1 MEISECHIESLGECQ
16 IDSPLGLPVSSG
28 AGIAGYVSDAVR
40 IFVNIEHHGETPS
53 PTPVTL
59 EKAGA
64 RAKIYFRPGYT
75 RAAIMTCGG
84 LSPGLNNVIRSLYM
98 QLYHRYGVKT
108 VLGLRN
114 GYRGLNPKY
123 GFSPMALTPDVVERI
138 HRIPGTILG
147 TSRGE
152 EDPALT
158 VDTLDREG
166 INILFAIGGDGTLKG
181 AHRIWTEA
189 KRRGLKISIVGVP
202 KTIDNDINFV
212 YKTFGFDTAVEE
224 AKKVL
229 DCAHTEARSHPN
241 GIGLVKTMG
250 RESGFVVACAALAS
264 RDVNFALI
272 PEIAF
277 ELEGENGLLQ
287 YLEKRLQTRSHA
299 LIVVA
304 EGAGQD
310 LMGERRNEKDASG
323 NARHHDIG
331 AFLKHKIQQYFEG
344 KKIEVNLKYIDPSYT
359 IRSVLPNAN
368 DSIYCDNLSRY
379 AVHAAMAGKT
389 DLVIGQWHNV
399 FTHVPIPLATAQRKT
414 IRPESTLWLSVLEA
428 TGQPPAMHYNRK
440 TENSYALDSSS
451 QH

>member
-1 MEISECHIESLGECQ
+1 MEPSECQIESLGECQ
-16 IDSPLGLPVSSG
+16 IDSPLGLPFSTA
-28 AGIAGYVSDAVR
+28 AGVAGYVADTVR
-40 IFVNIEHHGETPS
+40 ISVNIEQHGGQPS
-53 PTPVTL
+53 QPAMTL

-75 RAAIMTCGG
+75 KAAIMTCGG

-98 QLYHRYGVKT
+98 QLFHRYGVKT

-123 GFSPMALTPDVVERI
+123 GHTPLLLTQDVVERI

-152 EDPALT
+152 EDPVIAVDALE
-158 VDTLDREG
+158 REG
-166 INILFAIGGDGTLKG
+166 IDILFAIGGDGTLKG
-181 AHRIWTEA
+181 AHRIWMEG
-189 KRRGLKISIVGVP
+189 KRRGLKIAIVGVP
-202 KTIDNDINFV
+202 KTIDNDIHFV

-229 DCAHTEARSHPN
+229 DCAHTEARSHPH
-241 GIGLVKTMG
+241 GIGLVKIMG
-250 RESGFVVACAALAS
+250 RNSGFVVAYAALAS

-277 ELEGENGLLQ
+277 KLEGENGLLQ
-287 YLEKRLQTRSHA
+287 HLENRLQARDHA
-299 LIVVA
+299 LIVVS

-310 LMGERRNEKDASG
+310 LMGERRTEKDASG
-323 NARHHDIG
+323 NVRHQDVG
-331 AFLKHKIQQYFEG
+331 AFLKEKIQQHF
-344 KKIEVNLKYIDPSYT
+344 KSKNLEVNLKYIDPSYT
-359 IRSVLPNAN
+359 VRSVLPNAN

-414 IRPESTLWLSVLEA
+414 IHPESTLWLSVLEA
-428 TGQPPAMHYNRK
+428 TGQPASMHYNRP
-440 TENSYALDSSS
+440 
-451 QH
+451 

>member
-1 MEISECHIESLGECQ
+1 MTTSDYQIEALGECQ

-28 AGIAGYVSDAVR
+28 AGMAGYVSDAIR
-40 IFVNIEHHGETPS
+40 ISVNLEQHGERS
-53 PTPVTL
+53 SETPVTL

-114 GYRGLNPKY
+114 GYRALNPKY
-123 GFSPMALTPDVVERI
+123 GFTPMMLTPEVVERI

-152 EDPALT
+152 EDPAIG

-181 AHRIWTEA
+181 AHRIWMEA
-189 KRRGLKISIVGVP
+189 KRRGLKIAIVGVP

-212 YKTFGFDTAVEE
+212 YKTFGFDTAVERAKE
-224 AKKVL
+224 AL

-250 RESGFVVACAALAS
+250 RDSGFIVAYAALAS

-277 ELEGENGLLQ
+277 ELEGENGLLH
-287 YLEKRLQTRSHA
+287 YLEKRLQARGHA

-310 LMGERRNEKDASG
+310 LMGERQATKDASG
-323 NARHHDIG
+323 NARHQDIG
-331 AFLKHKIQQYFEG
+331 AFLQDKIQQHFAG
-344 KKIEVNLKYIDPSYT
+344 KKIEINLKYIDPSYT

-399 FTHVPIPLATAQRKT
+399 FTHVPIPLATAQRKK
-414 IRPESTLWLSVLEA
+414 ILPESTLWLSVLEA

-440 TENSYALDSSS
+440 TKTNS
-451 QH
+451 

>member
-1 MEISECHIESLGECQ
+1 MTPSEYEIESLGECR
-16 IDSPLGLPVSSG
+16 IDSPLAMPVSSG
-28 AGIAGYVSDAVR
+28 AGVAGYVADSIR
-40 IFVNIEHHGETPS
+40 IAVNIERHGKGPAHS
-53 PTPVTL
+53 SATL
-59 EKAGA
+59 EKCGP
-64 RAKIYFRPGYT
+64 RAKLYFRPGYT
-75 RAAIMTCGG
+75 KAAIMTCGG

-98 QLYHRYGVKT
+98 ELFHRYGVRAVVGVK
-108 VLGLRN
+108 N

-123 GFSPMALTPDVVERI
+123 GYIPLALTPDIVEGI

-152 EDPALT
+152 EEPAVI
-158 VDTLDREG
+158 VDTLEREG

-181 AHRIWTEA
+181 AHRIWAEA
-189 KRRGLKISIVGVP
+189 KSRGLKVAIVGIP

-224 AKKVL
+224 AKNAL

-241 GIGLVKTMG
+241 GIGMVKLMG
-250 RESGFVVACAALAS
+250 RNAGFIVAYAALAS

-272 PEIAF
+272 PEIDF
-277 ELEGENGLLQ
+277 ELDGGNGLLRH
-287 YLEKRLQTRSHA
+287 LESRLQARSHA

-304 EGAGQD
+304 EGAGQK
-310 LMGERRNEKDASG
+310 LFPERTQNTDASG
-323 NARHHDIG
+323 NVRHMDIG
-331 AFLKHKIQQYFEG
+331 VFLKGRIQGHFEEKG
-344 KKIEVNLKYIDPSYT
+344 IEVNVKYIDPSYT

-399 FTHVPIPLATAQRKT
+399 FTHVPIPLAIAQRKT
-414 IRPESTLWLSVLEA
+414 IHPGSTLWLSVLEA
-428 TGQPPAMHYNRK
+428 TGQPASMHYP
-440 TENSYALDSSS
+440 AGPAG
-451 QH
+451 

>member
-1 MEISECHIESLGECQ
+1 MEISDYQIESLGECQ

-28 AGIAGYVSDAVR
+28 AGVAGYVSDAVR
-40 IFVNIEHHGETPS
+40 IFVNIERHGENHPDT
-53 PTPVTL
+53 TVTL

-98 QLYHRYGVKT
+98 QLFHRYGVKT
-108 VLGLRN
+108 VLGLRY

-123 GFSPMALTPDVVERI
+123 GYSPLVLTPDVVERI
-138 HRIPGTILG
+138 HRFPGTILG

-152 EDPALT
+152 EDPVLA

-181 AHRIWTEA
+181 AHRIWTEVR
-189 KRRGLKISIVGVP
+189 RRGLKIAIVGVP

-224 AKKVL
+224 AKKAL

-241 GIGLVKTMG
+241 GIGLVKIMG
-250 RESGFVVACAALAS
+250 RNSGFVVAYAALAS

-287 YLEKRLQTRSHA
+287 YLEKRLQARGHA

-310 LMGERRNEKDASG
+310 LMEQRRNEKDASG
-323 NARHHDIG
+323 NVRHMDVG
-331 AFLKHKIQQYFEG
+331 AFLRDKLQRHFDG
-344 KKIEVNLKYIDPSYT
+344 KNIEVNVKYIDPSYT

-428 TGQPPAMHYNRK
+428 TGQPSAMHYNTKK
-440 TENSYALDSSS
+440 TNA
-451 QH
+451 

>member
-1 MEISECHIESLGECQ
+1 MEFPDAQIETLGECQ

-28 AGIAGYVSDAVR
+28 AGIAGYVSDEVR
-40 IFVNIEHHGETPS
+40 ILVNIEYPGGLQPPQS
-53 PTPVTL
+53 ASL

-75 RAAIMTCGG
+75 RAALMTCGG

-123 GFSPMALTPDVVERI
+123 GYSPLVLTQDVVEHI
-138 HRIPGTILG
+138 HRSPGTILG

-152 EDPALT
+152 EDPAVA

-166 INILFAIGGDGTLKG
+166 IDILFAIGGDGTLKG
-181 AHRIWTEA
+181 AHRIWSEA
-189 KRRGLKISIVGVP
+189 KRRGLKIAVVGIP

-229 DCAHTEARSHPN
+229 DCAHTEAKSHPN

-250 RESGFVVACAALAS
+250 RESGFVVAYAALAS

-277 ELEGENGLLQ
+277 ELEGENGLLLH
-287 YLEKRLQTRSHA
+287 LEKRLQARNHA

-310 LMGERRNEKDASG
+310 LMGARNPQRDASG
-323 NARHHDIG
+323 NVRHHDIG
-331 AFLKHKIQQYFEG
+331 AFLKEKIQRHFSG
-344 KKIEVNLKYIDPSYT
+344 RGIEINLKYIDPSYT

-428 TGQPPAMHYNRK
+428 TGQPPAMHYNK
-440 TENSYALDSSS
+440 K
-451 QH
+451 